1 MPCKKYCQTVIMDR
15 RPILFGLGIVTAGI
29 IAGCFLQYRNETT
42 NKECTRQLFA
52 MDTVMSF
59 TAYGKNSEQA
69 VDAAMKEVQ
78 RLDDLLS
85 TGNPDSEVSQINTRG
100 NGTLSKD
107 TEAILT
113 EAMEIYKETDGLFD
127 VTIYPLMKLWGFP
140 TQKYHVPAESELQEA
155 LEKVDASQV
164 VIDGDQVTLGTSQEM
179 DLGGIAKGY
188 TSARVMEIF
197 REYGITSGMVSLGGN
212 VQTLNTRPDG
222 KPWKIGIQNPNG
234 QQGSLLAVLSV
245 ENKAVITSGGY
256 ERYFEEDG
264 NTYIHILNPKTGY
277 PADSGLVSV
286 SVISENGMLADA
298 LSTSLYLMGEE
309 QAAGYWRTHADEFDM
324 ILETEDGTLYVTE
337 GISQEIQT
345 DNTTIVLNTEE

>member
-85 TGNPDSEVSQINTRG
+85 TGNPDSEVSEINTRG
-100 NGTLSKD
+100 SGTLSKD

-127 VTIYPLMKLWGFP
+127 VTIYPLMQLWGFP
-140 TQKYHVPAESELQEA
+140 TQQYHVPTDQELEDTLA
-155 LEKVDASQV
+155 LVDASRV
-164 VIDGDQVTLGTSQEM
+164 MMDGEQVTLGDGQQI

-188 TSARVMEIF
+188 ASERVMDIF

-212 VQTLNTRPDG
+212 VQTLNTRTDG
-222 KPWKIGIQNPNG
+222 TPWKIGIQNPDG

-264 NTYIHILNPKTGY
+264 NTYIHILDPRTGY

-309 QAAGYWRTHADEFDM
+309 KAAQYWRTHADEFDM
-324 ILETEDGTLYVTE
+324 ILETDDGTLYVTE

>member
-1 MPCKKYCQTVIMDR
+1 MRREMPGKKYCQTVIMDR
-15 RPILFGLGIVTAGI
+15 RPILFGLGIVTAGS

-127 VTIYPLMKLWGFP
+127 VTIYPLMQLWGFP
-140 TQKYHVPAESELQEA
+140 TQEYHVPAESELQEA
-155 LEKVDASQV
+155 LAKVDASQV
-164 VIDGDQVTLGTSQEM
+164 VIDGNQVSLGINQEM

-197 REYGITSGMVSLGGN
+197 REYGITSGMVS
-212 VQTLNTRPDG
+212 
-222 KPWKIGIQNPNG
+222 
-234 QQGSLLAVLSV
+234 
-245 ENKAVITSGGY
+245 
-256 ERYFEEDG
+256 
-264 NTYIHILNPKTGY
+264 
-277 PADSGLVSV
+277 
-286 SVISENGMLADA
+286 
-298 LSTSLYLMGEE
+298 
-309 QAAGYWRTHADEFDM
+309 
-324 ILETEDGTLYVTE
+324 
-337 GISQEIQT
+337 
-345 DNTTIVLNTEE
+345 

>member
-1 MPCKKYCQTVIMDR
+1 
-15 RPILFGLGIVTAGI
+15 
-29 IAGCFLQYRNETT
+29 
-42 NKECTRQLFA
+42 
-52 MDTVMSF
+52 MS
-59 TAYGKNSEQA
+59 
-69 VDAAMKEVQ
+69 
-78 RLDDLLS
+78 
-85 TGNPDSEVSQINTRG
+85 
-100 NGTLSKD
+100 
-107 TEAILT
+107 
-113 EAMEIYKETDGLFD
+113 
-127 VTIYPLMKLWGFP
+127 
-140 TQKYHVPAESELQEA
+140 
-155 LEKVDASQV
+155 
-164 VIDGDQVTLGTSQEM
+164 LGTNQEM

-197 REYGITSGMVSLGGN
+197 QEYGITSGMVSLGGN

-222 KPWKIGIQNPNG
+222 KPWQIGIQNPNG

-264 NTYIHILNPKTGY
+264 NTYIHILDPKTGY

-309 QAAGYWRTHADEFDM
+309 QAAGYWLTHADEFDM